1 MYADGARISVS
12 VATIDLVPEGGGTR
26 LTYTEQGAFLD
37 GRDVP
42 EMRKE
47 GTEEMLDGL
56 VKYLSA

>member
-1 MYADGARISVS
+1 LYADAARISVG
-12 VATIDLVPEGGGTR
+12 VATIDLVPEEGGTR

>member
-1 MYADGARISVS
+1 VS
-12 VATIDLVPEGGGTR
+12 VATIDLVKEGDGTR

-37 GRDVP
+37 GLDVP
-42 EMRKE
+42 KMRQE